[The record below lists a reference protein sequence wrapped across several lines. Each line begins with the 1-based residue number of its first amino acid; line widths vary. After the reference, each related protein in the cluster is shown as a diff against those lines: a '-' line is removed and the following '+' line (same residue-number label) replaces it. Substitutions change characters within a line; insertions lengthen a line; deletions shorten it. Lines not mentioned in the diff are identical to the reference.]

1 MQYPPLQA
9 GSLPNG
15 FTSAPNYSAIKHKAI
30 EDARAA
36 QAIVLRECAEAERE
50 VPPYQLLE
58 LIGKGSFGRVYK
70 ARATKTSEVVSV
82 KVISIEEGDT
92 IQPGAADT
100 LGDIIKEVNT
110 LKLLGNSGAKNIN
123 AVLDT
128 HLVGQSVWMV
138 TEYCAGGSVA
148 SLMRPTSGL
157 AERWII
163 PILREVAEALFWVHK
178 QGIIHRDIKCANVLI
193 TDAGGVQLCDFGVA
207 GIMETKFDKR
217 STITGTLHWMAPE
230 LFDPHVAYGI
240 EVDIW
245 AFGSMAYEIANG
257 LPPNATAR
265 INIQQFGAYLKQHRP
280 RLQGDKFSDNLKDL
294 IAFCLVEDPKRRP
307 PIEEIQRHPYIL
319 NTQDKYPTLSL
330 SKLVADYKHWES
342 QGGSRQSLFSAGG
355 AQGPRK
361 DRSPVRQSG
370 WDFGNFDEVDELMF
384 QNTAKPRAAP
394 QYYPSV
400 ASSPENTARPM
411 QRGRRRRPP
420 PTMKE
425 LKAPLEKVFDPNTIT
440 NYGDNSR
447 AWYGRI
453 PMPPPTS
460 APPPSQRKPMPPG
473 SSPNVSPNSKPG
485 QPPPARES
493 LIDLDF
499 ALDDDVMTMPT
510 LEEETIKPAARPI
523 SIDLSGSV
531 DERRKTQDWDFPTKR
546 ATQEWSFASS
556 EKRDTKEWSF
566 ASSEKRDTKEWS
578 FPTSVTSDK
587 RETQEWT
594 FPSNKRET
602 TEWKF
607 PTTEKRSTKEWTFSA
622 EEKRGTQEW
631 SFPTSKRET
640 TEWTFPAMTPTSA
653 TSTPNPDTYSDHEE
667 YPMEIQHQDDDM
679 GTSVNRESAMSLIDL
694 DVSMADD
701 VGYGA
706 PNSFVPSSHVRSS
719 DSVHGSI
726 TFDLEL
732 DAETNTREPSLYIDD
747 DMESVPSLTRQL
759 SDLQSTPTT
768 PDERPNIAW
777 ESSGLGIMTSARN
790 SMMSS
795 LPPLPIAP
803 SPNVLQGLGS
813 QEDLK
818 NELYHMISSMREH
831 LLYANDWLKTFDTP
845 TEEGEEGE
853 DEEEE
858 EETEAEA

>member
-1 MQYPPLQA
+1 MHHAFQA

-15 FTSAPNYSAIKHKAI
+15 HGFSSAPNLSATKQKAI
-30 EDARAA
+30 EDARLA
-36 QAIVLRECAEAERE
+36 QSIVVRECAEAGLD
-50 VPPYQLLE
+50 VPPYKLLE

-70 ARATKTSEVVSV
+70 AVGTKTSQLVAV

-92 IQPGAADT
+92 LSPGAADT
-100 LGDIIKEVNT
+100 LGDIMREVKT
-110 LKLLGNSGAKNIN
+110 LKLLSNSGARNVN
-123 AVLDT
+123 AVVDT
-128 HLVGQSVWMV
+128 HLVGQAVWMV

-178 QGIIHRDIKCANVLI
+178 QGIIHRDIKCANVLV

-207 GIMETKFDKR
+207 GIIETKFDKR
-217 STITGTLHWMAPE
+217 TTITGTLHWMAPE

-280 RLQGDKFSDNLKDL
+280 RLQGDRFSDNLKNL

-307 PIEEIQRHPYIL
+307 PIQEVQRHPYIF
-319 NTQDKYPTLSL
+319 NTHERYPTVSL

-355 AQGPRK
+355 AQGPRM

-384 QNTAKPRAAP
+384 QNTDKQRATTP
-394 QYYPSV
+394 EYYPSV
-400 ASSPENTARPM
+400 ASSPENTARPLP
-411 QRGRRRRPP
+411 RGRRRRPP

-425 LKAPLEKVFDPNTIT
+425 LKAPLEKVFDPYTIT

-460 APPPSQRKPMPPG
+460 VPPPSQKKPRPEPKSAQPAPPT
-473 SSPNVSPNSKPG
+473 SA
-485 QPPPARES
+485 PARES
-493 LIDLDF
+493 LIDLDL
-499 ALDDDVMTMPT
+499 ALDSDGMLTPGLD
-510 LEEETIKPAARPI
+510 EETIKPAARPI

-531 DERRKTQDWDFPTKR
+531 DERRKTQDWDFPPKR
-546 ATQEWSFASS
+546 ATQEWSFPSS
-556 EKRDTKEWSF
+556 EKRETKEWKF
-566 ASSEKRDTKEWS
+566 PTATKRETAEWKFPTAEKRN
-578 FPTSVTSDK
+578 
-587 RETQEWT
+587 TQEWT
-594 FPSNKRET
+594 
-602 TEWKF
+602 F
-607 PTTEKRSTKEWTFSA
+607 PTTEKRST
-622 EEKRGTQEW
+622 QEW
-631 SFPTSKRET
+631 SFATAKRDT
-640 TEWTFPAMTPTSA
+640 QEWTFPAMTPTSP
-653 TSTPNPDTYSDHEE
+653 TSNPNPDAFSDNE
-667 YPMEIQHQDDDM
+667 YFPSDAHLSQPQSYDDM
-679 GTSVNRESAMSLIDL
+679 GGPANRDSALSLIDL
-694 DVSMADD
+694 DASLADD
-701 VGYGA
+701 AGYGA
-706 PNSFVPSSHVRSS
+706 PDSFAPSSHVRSS
-719 DSVHGSI
+719 DSVHGSLS
-726 TFDLEL
+726 FDLEL
-732 DAETNTREPSLYIDD
+732 DADVNTREPSLYIDD

-777 ESSGLGIMTSARN
+777 EPSGLGMSASARN
-790 SMMSS
+790 SIMAS
-795 LPPLPIAP
+795 LPPLPNAP
-803 SPNVLQGLGS
+803 SPNVLQGLGT

-818 NELYHMISSMREH
+818 NELQYIISSMREH
-831 LLYANDWLKTFDTP
+831 LQYANDWLKTFDTP
-845 TEEGEEGE
+845 TRDEEGDDEA
-853 DEEEE
+853 EEEE
-858 EETEAEA
+858 EEA

>member
-1 MQYPPLQA
+1 MQHPLQP

-15 FTSAPNYSAIKHKAI
+15 FSSAPNYSATKHKAI

-36 QAIVLRECAEAERE
+36 QAMVLRECAEAQRE
-50 VPPYQLLE
+50 APPYKLLE

-70 ARATKTSEVVSV
+70 AVGTRTSQLVAV
-82 KVISIEEGDT
+82 KVISIEDGDNL
-92 IQPGAADT
+92 QPGAADT

-110 LKLLGNSGAKNIN
+110 LKLLSNSGARNVN
-123 AVLDT
+123 AVVDT

-157 AERWII
+157 AERWIV
-163 PILREVAEALFWVHK
+163 PILREVAEALYWVHK
-178 QGIIHRDIKCANVLI
+178 QGIIHRDIKCANVLV
-193 TDAGGVQLCDFGVA
+193 TEAGGVQLCDFGVA

-265 INIQQFGAYLKQHRP
+265 INIQQFGAYLKSHRP
-280 RLQGDKFSDNLKDL
+280 RLQGDRFSDNLKNL

-307 PIEEIQRHPYIL
+307 PIEEVQRHPYIF
-319 NTQDKYPTLSL
+319 NTQDKYPTVSL
-330 SKLVADYKHWES
+330 SRLVADYKHWES
-342 QGGSRQSLFSAGG
+342 RGGSRQSLFSAGG
-355 AQGPRK
+355 AQGPRR
-361 DRSPVRQSG
+361 DRSPVRKSG
-370 WDFGNFDEVDELMF
+370 WDFGDFDEVDELMF
-384 QNTAKPRAAP
+384 QNTDKPRAAP
-394 QYYPSV
+394 EYYPSV

-425 LKAPLEKVFDPNTIT
+425 LKAPLEKVFDPYTIT

-460 APPPSQRKPMPPG
+460 VPPPLQKRPKPD
-473 SSPNVSPNSKPG
+473 SKPA
-485 QPPPARES
+485 QQQPPPPPARES
-493 LIDLDF
+493 LIDLDL
-499 ALDDDVMTMPT
+499 ALDGDATAMLSLD
-510 LEEETIKPAARPI
+510 EETIKPAARPI

-531 DERRKTQDWDFPTKR
+531 AERRKTQDWDFPTKR
-546 ATQEWSFASS
+546 ATQEWSF
-556 EKRDTKEWSF
+556 
-566 ASSEKRDTKEWS
+566 
-578 FPTSVTSDK
+578 PTSDK
-587 RETQEWT
+587 RDTQEWA

-602 TEWKF
+602 AEWTF
-607 PTTEKRSTKEWTFSA
+607 PTAEKRNTQEWTFPAEEKRSTQEWT
-622 EEKRGTQEW
+622 
-631 SFPTSKRET
+631 FPTSKRDT
-640 TEWTFPAMTPTSA
+640 QEWTFPAMTPNSV
-653 TSTPNPDTYSDHEE
+653 TSTPNPDVFSDNEE
-667 YPMEIQHQDDDM
+667 FSSDAHPQYDDM
-679 GTSVNRESAMSLIDL
+679 GPPGNRDSAMSLIDL
-694 DVSMADD
+694 DASLADA
-701 VGYGA
+701 VGYDG
-706 PNSFVPSSHVRSS
+706 PGSFAPSSHVRSS
-719 DSVHGSI
+719 ASVNGSLS
-726 TFDLEL
+726 FDLEL
-732 DAETNTREPSLYIDD
+732 DVEANTREPSLYIDD

-777 ESSGLGIMTSARN
+777 EPSGLGIMTSARN
-790 SMMSS
+790 SMMTS
-795 LPPLPIAP
+795 LPPLPHAP

-818 NELYHMISSMREH
+818 NELHHMISSMREH
-831 LLYANDWLKTFDTP
+831 LQYANDWLKTFDTP
-845 TEEGEEGE
+845 AQE
-853 DEEEE
+853 DEEGDEE
-858 EETEAEA
+858 EAEEAEASQA

>member
-1 MQYPPLQA
+1 MQYPHA

-15 FTSAPNYSAIKHKAI
+15 FSSAPSYSATKHKAI

-36 QAIVLRECAEAERE
+36 QAIVLRECADAGREA
-50 VPPYQLLE
+50 PPYKLLE

-70 ARATKTSEVVSV
+70 AVGTKTSQLVAV
-82 KVISIEEGDT
+82 KVISIEEGDG

-110 LKLLGNSGAKNIN
+110 LKLLSNSGARNVN
-123 AVLDT
+123 AVVDT
-128 HLVGQSVWMV
+128 HLVGQAVWMV

-178 QGIIHRDIKCANVLI
+178 QGIIHRDIKCANVLV
-193 TDAGGVQLCDFGVA
+193 TEAGGVQLCDFGVA

-280 RLQGDKFSDNLKDL
+280 RLQGDKFSDNLKNL

-307 PIEEIQRHPYIL
+307 PIEEIQRHPYIF
-319 NTQDKYPTLSL
+319 NTHDRYPTVSL

-394 QYYPSV
+394 RVLPQRRLEPREHGAANATSSQAPASDHERTQGPS
-400 ASSPENTARPM
+400 R
-411 QRGRRRRPP
+411 
-420 PTMKE
+420 K
-425 LKAPLEKVFDPNTIT
+425 
-440 NYGDNSR
+440 
-447 AWYGRI
+447 
-453 PMPPPTS
+453 
-460 APPPSQRKPMPPG
+460 APPPSSQKK
-473 SSPNVSPNSKPG
+473 SKPE
-485 QPPPARES
+485 PKPESAAPARES
-493 LIDLDF
+493 LIDLDLAF
-499 ALDDDVMTMPT
+499 DDTPAT
-510 LEEETIKPAARPI
+510 PSLGEETIKPATRPI

-546 ATQEWSFASS
+546 ATQEWSF
-556 EKRDTKEWSF
+556 
-566 ASSEKRDTKEWS
+566 
-578 FPTSVTSDK
+578 PTSDK
-587 RETQEWT
+587 RDTQEWT

-602 TEWKF
+602 QEWKF
-607 PTTEKRSTKEWTFSA
+607 PTTEKRN
-622 EEKRGTQEW
+622 TQEW
-631 SFPTSKRET
+631 SFPTEDKRSTQEWT
-640 TEWTFPAMTPTSA
+640 FPTAKRDTQEWTFPAMTPSSA
-653 TSTPNPDTYSDHEE
+653 TFAPNADTYSDNEDFSSDAHV
-667 YPMEIQHQDDDM
+667 PQPHQFDDM
-679 GTSVNRESAMSLIDL
+679 GASTNRDSSMSLIDL
-694 DVSMADD
+694 DASLADE
-701 VGYGA
+701 GGFSA
-706 PNSFVPSSHVRSS
+706 PGSFVPSSHVRSS
-719 DSVHGSI
+719 DSVHGSLS
-726 TFDLEL
+726 FDLEL
-732 DAETNTREPSLYIDD
+732 DAEAEINTREPSLYIDD

-790 SMMSS
+790 SLMAS
-795 LPPLPIAP
+795 LPPLPSAP

-818 NELYHMISSMREH
+818 NELHHIISSMREH
-831 LLYANDWLKTFDTP
+831 LQYANDWLKTFDTP
-845 TEEGEEGE
+845 TTEEDEEDHHN

-858 EETEAEA
+858 EEEA

>member
-1 MQYPPLQA
+1 MQPPYA

-15 FTSAPNYSAIKHKAI
+15 FSSAPSYSATKHKAI

-36 QAIVLRECAEAERE
+36 QAAVLRECAEAGRE
-50 VPPYQLLE
+50 VPPYKLLE

-70 ARATKTSEVVSV
+70 AVGTKTSQLVAV
-82 KVISIEEGDT
+82 KVISIEEGDG

-100 LGDIIKEVNT
+100 LGDILKEVNT
-110 LKLLGNSGAKNIN
+110 LKLLSNSGARNVN
-123 AVLDT
+123 AVVGT
-128 HLVGQSVWMV
+128 ELVGQAVWIV

-178 QGIIHRDIKCANVLI
+178 QGIIHRDVKCANVLV

-280 RLQGDKFSDNLKDL
+280 RLQGDRFSDNLKNL

-307 PIEEIQRHPYIL
+307 PIEDVQRHPYIF
-319 NTQDKYPTLSL
+319 NTQDRFPTVSL
-330 SKLVADYKHWES
+330 ARLVADYKHWES

-355 AQGPRK
+355 AQAPRRE
-361 DRSPVRQSG
+361 RSPVRQSG

-384 QNTAKPRAAP
+384 QNTAKPRPAP
-394 QYYPSV
+394 EYYPSV

-411 QRGRRRRPP
+411 QRRRRRPP

-425 LKAPLEKVFDPNTIT
+425 LKAPLEKVFDPYTIT
-440 NYGDNSR
+440 NYGDASR

-460 APPPSQRKPMPPG
+460 VPPPSQKKPEPKPKPEPPA
-473 SSPNVSPNSKPG
+473 
-485 QPPPARES
+485 PARES
-493 LIDLDF
+493 LIDLDLAF
-499 ALDDDVMTMPT
+499 DSDSGPRMASSLD
-510 LEEETIKPAARPI
+510 EETIKPAARPI

-546 ATQEWSFASS
+546 KTQEWSFSTAD
-556 EKRDTKEWSF
+556 KRDTK
-566 ASSEKRDTKEWS
+566 
-578 FPTSVTSDK
+578 
-587 RETQEWT
+587 EWT

-602 TEWKF
+602 QEWKF
-607 PTTEKRSTKEWTFSA
+607 PTAEKRNTQEWTFPTEEKRST
-622 EEKRGTQEW
+622 QEW
-631 SFPTSKRET
+631 AFSTAKRDT
-640 TEWTFPAMTPTSA
+640 QEWTFPAMTPVSA
-653 TSTPNPDTYSDHEE
+653 LFAPQSDPYSDNEDFSSDAHLRPPHS
-667 YPMEIQHQDDDM
+667 YDDA
-679 GTSVNRESAMSLIDL
+679 GAATNRDSAMSLIDL
-694 DVSMADD
+694 DASLADD
-701 VGYGA
+701 GGYGG
-706 PNSFVPSSHVRSS
+706 PSSFAPSSHIRSS
-719 DSVHGSI
+719 DSVHGSLS
-726 TFDLEL
+726 FDLEL
-732 DAETNTREPSLYIDD
+732 DADTDMNTREPSLYIDD

-768 PDERPNIAW
+768 PDERPHNQW
-777 ESSGLGIMTSARN
+777 EPSGLGIMTSARN
-790 SMMSS
+790 SSIMTS
-795 LPPLPIAP
+795 LPPLPNAP
-803 SPNVLQGLGS
+803 SPNVLQGLGT

-818 NELYHMISSMREH
+818 NELHHMIYSMREH
-831 LLYANDWLKTFDTP
+831 LQYANDWLKTFDTP
-845 TEEGEEGE
+845 TQEDDDDNNNNNGEHHDEE
-853 DEEEE
+853 DEQEHV
-858 EETEAEA
+858 TA

>member
-1 MQYPPLQA
+1 MQPPYA

-15 FTSAPNYSAIKHKAI
+15 FSSAPNYSATKHKAI

-36 QAIVLRECAEAERE
+36 QAVVVRECAEAGRE
-50 VPPYQLLE
+50 VPPYKLLE

-70 ARATKTSEVVSV
+70 AVGTKTSQLVAV
-82 KVISIEEGDT
+82 KVISIEEGDG

-100 LGDIIKEVNT
+100 LGDILKEVNT
-110 LKLLGNSGAKNIN
+110 LKLLSNSGARNVN
-123 AVLDT
+123 AVVDT
-128 HLVGQSVWMV
+128 HLVGQAVWVV

-178 QGIIHRDIKCANVLI
+178 QGIIHRDIKCANVLV
-193 TDAGGVQLCDFGVA
+193 TEAGGVQLCDFGVA

-280 RLQGDKFSDNLKDL
+280 RLQGDRFSDNLKNL

-307 PIEEIQRHPYIL
+307 PIEDVQRHPYIF
-319 NTQDKYPTLSL
+319 NTHDRYPTVSL
-330 SKLVADYKHWES
+330 ARLVADYKHWES

-355 AQGPRK
+355 AQGPRR

-384 QNTAKPRAAP
+384 QNTAKPRPAP
-394 QYYPSV
+394 EYYPSV

-411 QRGRRRRPP
+411 QRRRRRPP

-425 LKAPLEKVFDPNTIT
+425 LKAPLEKVFDPYTIT
-440 NYGDNSR
+440 NYGDASR

-460 APPPSQRKPMPPG
+460 APAPSQKKPEPKPMAKTE
-473 SSPNVSPNSKPG
+473 SPA
-485 QPPPARES
+485 PARES
-493 LIDLDF
+493 LIDLDLAF
-499 ALDDDVMTMPT
+499 DSDTGPRMASSLD
-510 LEEETIKPAARPI
+510 EETIKPATRPI
-523 SIDLSGSV
+523 SIDLSGS
-531 DERRKTQDWDFPTKR
+531 K
-546 ATQEWSFASS
+546 WSFS
-556 EKRDTKEWSF
+556 T
-566 ASSEKRDTKEWS
+566 
-578 FPTSVTSDK
+578 V
-587 RETQEWT
+587 
-594 FPSNKRET
+594 
-602 TEWKF
+602 
-607 PTTEKRSTKEWTFSA
+607 EKRS
-622 EEKRGTQEW
+622 TQEW
-631 SFPTSKRET
+631 SFPTAKRDT
-640 TEWTFPAMTPTSA
+640 QEWTFPAMTPVTAAFAPLS
-653 TSTPNPDTYSDHEE
+653 DTYNSDNEDFSGDTHLRPPHS
-667 YPMEIQHQDDDM
+667 YDDT
-679 GTSVNRESAMSLIDL
+679 GAPTNRDSAMSLIDL
-694 DVSMADD
+694 DASLADD
-701 VGYGA
+701 GGYSA
-706 PNSFVPSSHVRSS
+706 PSSFAPSSHIRSS
-719 DSVHGSI
+719 DSVHGSLS
-726 TFDLEL
+726 FDLEL
-732 DAETNTREPSLYIDD
+732 DADADMNTREPSLYIDD

-768 PDERPNIAW
+768 PDERPNNQW
-777 ESSGLGIMTSARN
+777 GEPSGLGIMTSARN
-790 SMMSS
+790 SSIMTS
-795 LPPLPIAP
+795 LPPLPNAP
-803 SPNVLQGLGS
+803 SPNVLQGLGT

-818 NELYHMISSMREH
+818 NELHLMISSMREH
-831 LLYANDWLKTFDTP
+831 LQYANDWLKTFDTP
-845 TEEGEEGE
+845 SHEDDEQHQHGEHIGEGEELRE
-853 DEEEE
+853 QEQ
-858 EETEAEA
+858 ETA

>member
-1 MQYPPLQA
+1 MQYPQA

-15 FTSAPNYSAIKHKAI
+15 FSSAPNYSATKHKAI

-36 QAIVLRECAEAERE
+36 QAIVLRECAEAGRE
-50 VPPYQLLE
+50 VPPYKLLE

-70 ARATKTSEVVSV
+70 AVGTKTSQLVAV

-110 LKLLGNSGAKNIN
+110 LKLLSNSGARNVN
-123 AVLDT
+123 AVVDT

-163 PILREVAEALFWVHK
+163 PILREVAEALYWVHK
-178 QGIIHRDIKCANVLI
+178 QGIIHRDIKCANVLV
-193 TDAGGVQLCDFGVA
+193 TEAGGVQLCDFGVA

-265 INIQQFGAYLKQHRP
+265 INIQQFGAYLKSHRP
-280 RLQGDKFSDNLKDL
+280 RLQGDRFSDNLKNL

-307 PIEEIQRHPYIL
+307 PIEEIQRHPYL
-319 NTQDKYPTLSL
+319 FNTQDRYPTLSL
-330 SKLVADYKHWES
+330 SRLVADYKHWES

-384 QNTAKPRAAP
+384 QNTEKPRAA
-394 QYYPSV
+394 QEYYPSV

-425 LKAPLEKVFDPNTIT
+425 LKAPLEKVFDPYTIT

-460 APPPSQRKPMPPG
+460 VPPPSQRKPKPG
-473 SSPNVSPNSKPG
+473 PGPNPNQNQNPNSKQE
-485 QPPPARES
+485 QPAPPARES
-493 LIDLDF
+493 LIDLDL
-499 ALDDDVMTMPT
+499 ALDGDSMMMPS
-510 LEEETIKPAARPI
+510 LDEETIKPAARPI

-546 ATQEWSFASS
+546 ATQEWSFPTAD
-556 EKRDTKEWSF
+556 KRD
-566 ASSEKRDTKEWS
+566 
-578 FPTSVTSDK
+578 
-587 RETQEWT
+587 TQEWT

-607 PTTEKRSTKEWTFSA
+607 PTAEKRNTQEWTFPTEEKRSTQEWT
-622 EEKRGTQEW
+622 
-631 SFPTSKRET
+631 FPTSKRDT
-640 TEWTFPAMTPTSA
+640 QEWTFPAMTPTTA
-653 TSTPNPDTYSDHEE
+653 TSTPNPDNFSDNEDFPSDAQ
-667 YPMEIQHQDDDM
+667 YDDM
-679 GTSVNRESAMSLIDL
+679 STPANRDSAMSLIDL
-694 DVSMADD
+694 DASLADD
-701 VGYGA
+701 MGYDG
-706 PNSFVPSSHVRSS
+706 PDSFMPSSHMRSS
-719 DSVHGSI
+719 ASVNGSLS
-726 TFDLEL
+726 FDLEL

-768 PDERPNIAW
+768 PDERSNIAW
-777 ESSGLGIMTSARN
+777 EPSGLGIMTSARN
-790 SMMSS
+790 SMMTS
-795 LPPLPIAP
+795 LPPLPNAP
-803 SPNVLQGLGS
+803 SPIVLQGLGS

-818 NELYHMISSMREH
+818 NELHHMISSMREH
-831 LLYANDWLKTFDTP
+831 LQYANDWLKTFDTP
-845 TEEGEEGE
+845 AQHE

-858 EETEAEA
+858 EEADDEEVEAEAEA

>member
-1 MQYPPLQA
+1 MQYPHA

-15 FTSAPNYSAIKHKAI
+15 NGFSSAPNYSATKHKAI

-36 QAIVLRECAEAERE
+36 QAIVVRECAEAGRE
-50 VPPYQLLE
+50 VPPYKLLE

-70 ARATKTSEVVSV
+70 AVGTKTSQLVAV
-82 KVISIEEGDT
+82 KVISIEEGDG

-100 LGDIIKEVNT
+100 FGDIIKEVNT
-110 LKLLGNSGAKNIN
+110 LKLLSNSGARNVN
-123 AVLDT
+123 AVVDT
-128 HLVGQSVWMV
+128 QLVGQAVWMV

-178 QGIIHRDIKCANVLI
+178 QGIIHRDIKCANVLV
-193 TDAGGVQLCDFGVA
+193 TDAGNVQLCDFGVA

-265 INIQQFGAYLKQHRP
+265 INIQQFGAYLKQHQP
-280 RLQGDKFSDNLKDL
+280 RLQGNKFSDNLKNL

-307 PIEEIQRHPYIL
+307 PIEEIQRHPYIF
-319 NTQDKYPTLSL
+319 NTQDRYPTVSL

-355 AQGPRK
+355 AQGPRR

-394 QYYPSV
+394 EYYPSV

-411 QRGRRRRPP
+411 QRRRRRPP

-425 LKAPLEKVFDPNTIT
+425 LKAPLEKVFDPYTIT

-460 APPPSQRKPMPPG
+460 APPPSSQKKPNPEPK
-473 SSPNVSPNSKPG
+473 SEPAA
-485 QPPPARES
+485 PARES
-493 LIDLDF
+493 LIDLDMAF
-499 ALDDDVMTMPT
+499 DDTPGTINLD
-510 LEEETIKPAARPI
+510 EETIKPATRPI

-546 ATQEWSFASS
+546 ATQEWSF
-556 EKRDTKEWSF
+556 
-566 ASSEKRDTKEWS
+566 
-578 FPTSVTSDK
+578 PTSDK
-587 RETQEWT
+587 RDTQEWS

-602 TEWKF
+602 QEWKF
-607 PTTEKRSTKEWTFSA
+607 PTSEKRKTQEWSFPS
-622 EEKRGTQEW
+622 EDKRSTQEW
-631 SFPTSKRET
+631 SFPTAKRDT
-640 TEWTFPAMTPTSA
+640 QEWTFPAMTPTSA
-653 TSTPNPDTYSDHEE
+653 TFTPNPDNYSDNEDYAGDEHVSQ
-667 YPMEIQHQDDDM
+667 PPQFDDM
-679 GTSVNRESAMSLIDL
+679 GAATNRDSAMSLIDL
-694 DVSMADD
+694 DASLADD
-701 VGYGA
+701 GGYSA
-706 PNSFVPSSHVRSS
+706 PGSFVPSSHIRSS
-719 DSVHGSI
+719 DSVHGSLS
-726 TFDLEL
+726 FDLEL
-732 DAETNTREPSLYIDD
+732 EAEAETNTREPSLYIDD
-747 DMESVPSLTRQL
+747 DMESVPSLTRQF

-768 PDERPNIAW
+768 PDERPNMAW

-790 SMMSS
+790 SMMLS
-795 LPPLPIAP
+795 LPPLPNAP
-803 SPNVLQGLGS
+803 SPNVLQGMGS

-831 LLYANDWLKTFDTP
+831 LQYANDWLKTFDTP
-845 TEEGEEGE
+845 THEEDDEEHH

-858 EETEAEA
+858 EEEEDA

>member
-1 MQYPPLQA
+1 MHYPPLKA

-15 FTSAPNYSAIKHKAI
+15 NGFTSAPSISATKQKAI

-36 QAIVLRECAEAERE
+36 QALVLRECAAAERE
-50 VPPYQLLE
+50 APPYQLLE

-70 ARATKTSEVVSV
+70 ARSTNKQKAQLVSV
-82 KVISIEEGDT
+82 KVISIEEGDG

-110 LKLLGNSGAKNIN
+110 LKLLSNTGARNVN

-157 AERWII
+157 AERWIV

-193 TDAGGVQLCDFGVA
+193 TEAGGVQLCDFGVA

-280 RLQGDKFSDNLKDL
+280 RLQGDRFSENLKNL

-307 PIEEIQRHPYIL
+307 PIEEVQRHPYIF
-319 NTQDKYPTLSL
+319 NTQDRYPTVSL
-330 SKLVADYKHWES
+330 SRLVADYKYWES

-355 AQGPRK
+355 AQGPRM

-384 QNTAKPRAAP
+384 QNTAKPRVP
-394 QYYPSV
+394 TPDYYPSV
-400 ASSPENTARPM
+400 ASSPEPERTARPM

-425 LKAPLEKVFDPNTIT
+425 LKAPLEKVFDPYTIT
-440 NYGDNSR
+440 NYGENSR

-460 APPPSQRKPMPPG
+460 APPTQRNPKPPTSNPTSNPNLSRSTTPNPNTEPP
-473 SSPNVSPNSKPG
+473 VA
-485 QPPPARES
+485 ARES
-493 LIDLDF
+493 LIDLDL
-499 ALDDDVMTMPT
+499 AMDDMDTPSLPGLD
-510 LEEETIKPAARPI
+510 EETIKPAARPI
-523 SIDLSGSV
+523 SIDLSGSA
-531 DERRKTQDWDFPTKR
+531 DERRKTQDWNFPTKR
-546 ATQEWSFASS
+546 ATQEC
-556 EKRDTKEWSF
+556 
-566 ASSEKRDTKEWS
+566 
-578 FPTSVTSDK
+578 FPT
-587 RETQEWT
+587 
-594 FPSNKRET
+594 
-602 TEWKF
+602 
-607 PTTEKRSTKEWTFSA
+607 
-622 EEKRGTQEW
+622 EEKRNTQEW
-631 SFPTSKRET
+631 SFPTSKRDT
-640 TEWTFPAMTPTSA
+640 TEWTFPAMTPTTA
-653 TSTPNPDTYSDHEE
+653 TSTPEPGMFSDNED
-667 YPMEIQHQDDDM
+667 YPTMVHQDDDM
-679 GTSVNRESAMSLIDL
+679 SSSVNRESAMSLIDL
-694 DVSMADD
+694 DASLADD
-701 VGYGA
+701 MSYSG
-706 PNSFVPSSHVRSS
+706 PNSFVPNSHNRSS
-719 DSVHGSI
+719 GSVHGSLA
-726 TFDLEL
+726 FDLEL
-732 DAETNTREPSLYIDD
+732 EADTADADINTREPSLYIDD
-747 DMESVPSLTRQL
+747 DMESVPSLTRQP

-768 PDERPNIAW
+768 PDERSNVAW
-777 ESSGLGIMTSARN
+777 GPSGLGIMTSARN
-790 SMMSS
+790 SLLSS
-795 LPPLPIAP
+795 MPPLPAAP

-818 NELYHMISSMREH
+818 NELHLMISSMREH
-831 LLYANDWLKTFDTP
+831 LQYANDWLKTFDTP
-845 TEEGEEGE
+845 TAEGEY

-858 EETEAEA
+858 EAEAEP

>member
-1 MQYPPLQA
+1 MQYPHA

-15 FTSAPNYSAIKHKAI
+15 NGFSSAPNYSATKHKAI

-36 QAIVLRECAEAERE
+36 QAIVVRECAEAGRE
-50 VPPYQLLE
+50 VPPYKLLE

-70 ARATKTSEVVSV
+70 AVGTKTSQLVAV
-82 KVISIEEGDT
+82 KVISIEEGDG

-100 LGDIIKEVNT
+100 FGDIIKEVNT
-110 LKLLGNSGAKNIN
+110 LKLLSNSGARNVN
-123 AVLDT
+123 AVVDT
-128 HLVGQSVWMV
+128 QLVGQAVWMV

-178 QGIIHRDIKCANVLI
+178 QGIIHRDIKCANVLV
-193 TDAGGVQLCDFGVA
+193 TDAGNVQLCDFGVA

-265 INIQQFGAYLKQHRP
+265 INIQQFGAYLKQHQP
-280 RLQGDKFSDNLKDL
+280 RLQGNKFSDNLKNL

-307 PIEEIQRHPYIL
+307 PIEEIQRHPYIF
-319 NTQDKYPTLSL
+319 NTQDRYPTVSL

-355 AQGPRK
+355 AQGPRR

-394 QYYPSV
+394 EYYPSV

-411 QRGRRRRPP
+411 QRRRRRPP

-425 LKAPLEKVFDPNTIT
+425 LKAPLEKVFDPYTIT

-460 APPPSQRKPMPPG
+460 APPPSSQKKP
-473 SSPNVSPNSKPG
+473 KPE
-485 QPPPARES
+485 PKSEPAAPARES
-493 LIDLDF
+493 LIDLDMAF
-499 ALDDDVMTMPT
+499 DDTPGTINLD
-510 LEEETIKPAARPI
+510 EETIKPATRPI

-531 DERRKTQDWDFPTKR
+531 DERRKTQDWDFPAKR
-546 ATQEWSFASS
+546 ATQEWSF
-556 EKRDTKEWSF
+556 
-566 ASSEKRDTKEWS
+566 
-578 FPTSVTSDK
+578 PTSDK
-587 RETQEWT
+587 RDTQDDNEDYVGDAHVSQP
-594 FPSNKRET
+594 PS
-602 TEWKF
+602 F
-607 PTTEKRSTKEWTFSA
+607 
-622 EEKRGTQEW
+622 
-631 SFPTSKRET
+631 
-640 TEWTFPAMTPTSA
+640 
-653 TSTPNPDTYSDHEE
+653 
-667 YPMEIQHQDDDM
+667 DDM
-679 GTSVNRESAMSLIDL
+679 GAATNRDSAMSLIDL
-694 DVSMADD
+694 DASLADD
-701 VGYGA
+701 GGYSA
-706 PNSFVPSSHVRSS
+706 PGSFVPSSHIRSS
-719 DSVHGSI
+719 DSVHGSLS
-726 TFDLEL
+726 FDLEL
-732 DAETNTREPSLYIDD
+732 EAEAETNTREPSLYIDD

-768 PDERPNIAW
+768 PDERPNMAW

-790 SMMSS
+790 SMMLS
-795 LPPLPIAP
+795 LPPLPNAP

-831 LLYANDWLKTFDTP
+831 LQYANDWLKTFDTP
-845 TEEGEEGE
+845 THEEDEEE
-853 DEEEE
+853 HHEEEE
-858 EETEAEA
+858 EEEEEDA

>member
-1 MQYPPLQA
+1 MQHPHA

-15 FTSAPNYSAIKHKAI
+15 FSSAPSYSATKHKAI

-36 QAIVLRECAEAERE
+36 QAIVLRECAEAGRE
-50 VPPYQLLE
+50 APPYKLLE

-70 ARATKTSEVVSV
+70 AVGTKTSQLVAV
-82 KVISIEEGDT
+82 KVISIEEGDG

-110 LKLLGNSGAKNIN
+110 LKLLSNSGARNVN
-123 AVLDT
+123 AVVDT
-128 HLVGQSVWMV
+128 QLVGQAVWMV

-178 QGIIHRDIKCANVLI
+178 QGIIHRDIKCANVLV
-193 TDAGGVQLCDFGVA
+193 TEAGGVQLCDFGVA
-207 GIMETKFDKR
+207 GIIETKFDKR

-280 RLQGDKFSDNLKDL
+280 RLQGDKFSDNLKNL

-307 PIEEIQRHPYIL
+307 PIEEVQRHPYIF
-319 NTQDKYPTLSL
+319 NTHDRYPTVSL
-330 SKLVADYKHWES
+330 SRLVADYKHWES

-355 AQGPRK
+355 AQGPPR
-361 DRSPVRQSG
+361 DRSPARQSG

-384 QNTAKPRAAP
+384 QNTAKPRPAP
-394 QYYPSV
+394 EYYPSV

-411 QRGRRRRPP
+411 QRRRRRPP

-425 LKAPLEKVFDPNTIT
+425 LKAPLEKVFDPYTIT

-460 APPPSQRKPMPPG
+460 VPAPSQKKPEPKPMLEPPA
-473 SSPNVSPNSKPG
+473 
-485 QPPPARES
+485 PARES
-493 LIDLDF
+493 LIDLDLAF
-499 ALDDDVMTMPT
+499 DSDSGPSMPT
-510 LEEETIKPAARPI
+510 SLDEETIKPATRPI

-546 ATQEWSFASS
+546 KTQEWSFSTAD
-556 EKRDTKEWSF
+556 KRDTK
-566 ASSEKRDTKEWS
+566 
-578 FPTSVTSDK
+578 
-587 RETQEWT
+587 EWT

-602 TEWKF
+602 QDWKF
-607 PTTEKRSTKEWTFSA
+607 LTAEKRK
-622 EEKRGTQEW
+622 TQEW
-631 SFPTSKRET
+631 SFPTEDKRSTQEWT
-640 TEWTFPAMTPTSA
+640 FSTAKRDTQEWTFPAMTPVSA
-653 TSTPNPDTYSDHEE
+653 LFAPNTDNYSDNEDFSSDAQPPQSHSF
-667 YPMEIQHQDDDM
+667 DDA
-679 GTSVNRESAMSLIDL
+679 GASTNRDSAMSLIDL
-694 DVSMADD
+694 DASLG
-701 VGYGA
+701 GYGA
-706 PNSFVPSSHVRSS
+706 PRSFAPSSHIRST
-719 DSVHGSI
+719 DSVNGSMS
-726 TFDLEL
+726 FDLEL
-732 DAETNTREPSLYIDD
+732 DVEADMNTREPSLYIDD

-768 PDERPNIAW
+768 PDERPNNSW
-777 ESSGLGIMTSARN
+777 EPSGLGIMTSARN
-790 SMMSS
+790 SIMSS
-795 LPPLPIAP
+795 LPPLPNAP
-803 SPNVLQGLGS
+803 SPNVLQGLGT

-818 NELYHMISSMREH
+818 NELHQMISSMREH
-831 LLYANDWLKTFDTP
+831 LQYANDWLKTFDTP
-845 TEEGEEGE
+845 TQEE
-853 DEEEE
+853 DENEHHDDEVEEQE
-858 EETEAEA
+858 QEQETA

>member
-1 MQYPPLQA
+1 MHYPPLKA

-15 FTSAPNYSAIKHKAI
+15 NGFTSAPSISATKHKAI

-36 QAIVLRECAEAERE
+36 QALVLRECAAAERE
-50 VPPYQLLE
+50 APPYQLLE

-70 ARATKTSEVVSV
+70 ARSTNKQKASQLVSV
-82 KVISIEEGDT
+82 KVISIEEGDG

-110 LKLLGNSGAKNIN
+110 LKLLSNTGARNVN

-157 AERWII
+157 AERWIV

-193 TDAGGVQLCDFGVA
+193 TEAGGVQLCDFGVA

-265 INIQQFGAYLKQHRP
+265 INIQQFGAYLKQHQP
-280 RLQGDKFSDNLKDL
+280 RLQGDRFSENLKNL

-307 PIEEIQRHPYIL
+307 PIEEIQRHPYIF
-319 NTQDKYPTLSL
+319 NTQDRYPTVSL
-330 SKLVADYKHWES
+330 SRLVADYKYWES

-355 AQGPRK
+355 AQGPRM

-384 QNTAKPRAAP
+384 QNTAKPRVP
-394 QYYPSV
+394 TPDYYPSV
-400 ASSPENTARPM
+400 ASSPEPERTARPM

-425 LKAPLEKVFDPNTIT
+425 LKAPLEKVFDPYTIT
-440 NYGDNSR
+440 NYGENSR

-460 APPPSQRKPMPPG
+460 APPTQRKPKPPT
-473 SSPNVSPNSKPG
+473 SNPTSNPNSNRSTTPNSNPE
-485 QPPPARES
+485 PPAAARES
-493 LIDLDF
+493 LIDLDLAMDEMDTPF
-499 ALDDDVMTMPT
+499 LPS

-523 SIDLSGSV
+523 SIDLSGSA
-531 DERRKTQDWDFPTKR
+531 DERRKTQDWNFPTKR
-546 ATQEWSFASS
+546 ATQEWSFSTAD
-556 EKRDTKEWSF
+556 KRD
-566 ASSEKRDTKEWS
+566 
-578 FPTSVTSDK
+578 
-587 RETQEWT
+587 TQEWT

-607 PTTEKRSTKEWTFSA
+607 PTTEKRNTQEWSFPT
-622 EEKRGTQEW
+622 EEKRNTQEW
-631 SFPTSKRET
+631 SFPTSKRDT
-640 TEWTFPAMTPTSA
+640 TEWTFPAMTPTTA
-653 TSTPNPDTYSDHEE
+653 TSTPNPDMFSDNED
-667 YPMEIQHQDDDM
+667 YPTIVHQDDDM
-679 GTSVNRESAMSLIDL
+679 NSAANRESAMSLIDL
-694 DVSMADD
+694 DASLTDD
-701 VGYGA
+701 ISYSG
-706 PNSFVPSSHVRSS
+706 PDSFVPSSHNRSS
-719 DSVHGSI
+719 GSVHGSLA
-726 TFDLEL
+726 FDLEL
-732 DAETNTREPSLYIDD
+732 EADTGDADINTREPSLYIDD
-747 DMESVPSLTRQL
+747 DMESVPSLTRQP

-768 PDERPNIAW
+768 PDERSNLAW
-777 ESSGLGIMTSARN
+777 EPSGLGIMTSARN
-790 SMMSS
+790 SLMSS
-795 LPPLPIAP
+795 MPPLPGAP

-818 NELYHMISSMREH
+818 NELHLMISSMREH

-845 TEEGEEGE
+845 TAEREEGEY

-858 EETEAEA
+858 EAEVEAET

>member
-36 QAIVLRECAEAERE
+36 QTMVLRECADAGREA
-50 VPPYQLLE
+50 PPYQLLE

-70 ARATKTSEVVSV
+70 ARGTKSSEVVSV

-110 LKLLGNSGAKNIN
+110 LKLLGNSGAKNVN

-193 TDAGGVQLCDFGVA
+193 TEAGGVQLCDFGVA
-207 GIMETKFDKR
+207 GIIETKFDKR

-265 INIQQFGAYLKQHRP
+265 INIQQFGAYLKQHQP
-280 RLQGDKFSDNLKDL
+280 RLQGDKFSDNLKNL

-307 PIEEIQRHPYIL
+307 PIQEIQRHPYIV
-319 NTQDKYPTLSL
+319 NTQDRYPTVSL
-330 SKLVADYKHWES
+330 SRLVADYKHWES

-384 QNTAKPRAAP
+384 QNTDKPRANP

-425 LKAPLEKVFDPNTIT
+425 LKAPLEKVFDPYTIT
-440 NYGDNSR
+440 TYGDNSR
-447 AWYGRI
+447 NWYGRI

-460 APPPSQRKPMPPG
+460 APPPSQRKPK
-473 SSPNVSPNSKPG
+473 SSTSPSLSPSSKPE
-485 QPPPARES
+485 QPPARES

-499 ALDDDVMTMPT
+499 ALDDDVVPMIS
-510 LEEETIKPAARPI
+510 LDEETIKPTARPI

-546 ATQEWSFASS
+546 ATQEWSF
-556 EKRDTKEWSF
+556 
-566 ASSEKRDTKEWS
+566 
-578 FPTSVTSDK
+578 PTSDK
-587 RETQEWT
+587 RDTQEWT

-607 PTTEKRSTKEWTFSA
+607 PTTEKRVTQEWTFPT
-622 EEKRGTQEW
+622 EEKRNTQEW
-631 SFPTSKRET
+631 SFPTSKRDT
-640 TEWTFPAMTPTSA
+640 TEWTFPAMTPTTA
-653 TSTPNPDTYSDHEE
+653 TSTPNPDAYSDHEDF
-667 YPMEIQHQDDDM
+667 PMDIQHQGDDM
-679 GTSVNRESAMSLIDL
+679 GTSVNRDSAMSLIDL
-694 DVSMADD
+694 DVSLADD
-701 VGYGA
+701 AGYGA

-790 SMMSS
+790 SMMGS

-845 TEEGEEGE
+845 TEEGEEEGE

-858 EETEAEA
+858 EEEEEEA

>member
-1 MQYPPLQA
+1 MQYPHA

-15 FTSAPNYSAIKHKAI
+15 FSSAPNYSATKHKAI

-36 QAIVLRECAEAERE
+36 QAIVVRECAEAGRE
-50 VPPYQLLE
+50 VPPYKLLE

-70 ARATKTSEVVSV
+70 AVGTKTSQLVAV
-82 KVISIEEGDT
+82 KVISIEEGDG

-100 LGDIIKEVNT
+100 FGDIIKEVNT
-110 LKLLGNSGAKNIN
+110 LKLLSNSGARNVN
-123 AVLDT
+123 AVVDT
-128 HLVGQSVWMV
+128 QLVGQAVWMV

-178 QGIIHRDIKCANVLI
+178 QGIIHRDIKCANVLV
-193 TDAGGVQLCDFGVA
+193 TEAGGVQLCDFGVA

-280 RLQGDKFSDNLKDL
+280 RLQGDKFSDNLKNL

-307 PIEEIQRHPYIL
+307 PIEEIQRHPYIF
-319 NTQDKYPTLSL
+319 NTQDRYPTVSL

-355 AQGPRK
+355 AQGPRR

-394 QYYPSV
+394 EYYPSV

-411 QRGRRRRPP
+411 QRRRRRPP

-425 LKAPLEKVFDPNTIT
+425 LKAPLEKVFDPYTIT

-460 APPPSQRKPMPPG
+460 APPPSSQKKP
-473 SSPNVSPNSKPG
+473 KPE
-485 QPPPARES
+485 PKSEPAAPARES
-493 LIDLDF
+493 LIDLDLAF
-499 ALDDDVMTMPT
+499 DDTPATPNHD
-510 LEEETIKPAARPI
+510 EETIKPATRPI

-546 ATQEWSFASS
+546 ATQEWSFA
-556 EKRDTKEWSF
+556 
-566 ASSEKRDTKEWS
+566 
-578 FPTSVTSDK
+578 TSDK
-587 RETQEWT
+587 RDTQEWS

-602 TEWKF
+602 QEWKF
-607 PTTEKRSTKEWTFSA
+607 PTSEKRK
-622 EEKRGTQEW
+622 TQEW
-631 SFPTSKRET
+631 SFPSEDKRSTQEWT
-640 TEWTFPAMTPTSA
+640 FPTAKRDTQEWTFPAMTPTSA
-653 TSTPNPDTYSDHEE
+653 TFTPNPDNYSDNEDFSGDAHVSQ
-667 YPMEIQHQDDDM
+667 PPQFDDM
-679 GTSVNRESAMSLIDL
+679 GASTNRDSAMSLIDL
-694 DVSMADD
+694 DASLADD
-701 VGYGA
+701 GGYSA
-706 PNSFVPSSHVRSS
+706 PGSFVPSSHVRSS
-719 DSVHGSI
+719 DSVHGSLS
-726 TFDLEL
+726 FDLEL
-732 DAETNTREPSLYIDD
+732 EAEAEINTREPSLYIDD

-790 SMMSS
+790 SMMLS
-795 LPPLPIAP
+795 LPPLPNAP

-831 LLYANDWLKTFDTP
+831 LQYANDWLKTVDTP
-845 TEEGEEGE
+845 THEEDEEE
-853 DEEEE
+853 HHDEEEE
-858 EETEAEA
+858 EEEDA

>member
-1 MQYPPLQA
+1 MQHPHA

-15 FTSAPNYSAIKHKAI
+15 FSSAPSYSATKHKAI

-36 QAIVLRECAEAERE
+36 QTIVLRECAEAGRE
-50 VPPYQLLE
+50 APPYKLLE

-70 ARATKTSEVVSV
+70 AVGTKTTQLVAV
-82 KVISIEEGDT
+82 KVISIEEGDG

-110 LKLLGNSGAKNIN
+110 LKLLSNSGARNVN
-123 AVLDT
+123 AVVDT
-128 HLVGQSVWMV
+128 HLVGQAVWMV

-178 QGIIHRDIKCANVLI
+178 QGIIHRDIKCANVLV
-193 TDAGGVQLCDFGVA
+193 TEAGGVQLCDFGVA

-280 RLQGDKFSDNLKDL
+280 RLQGDKFSDNLKNL

-307 PIEEIQRHPYIL
+307 PIEEIQRHPYIF
-319 NTQDKYPTLSL
+319 NTHDRYPTVSL

-355 AQGPRK
+355 AQGPRR

-384 QNTAKPRAAP
+384 QNTAKPGVAP
-394 QYYPSV
+394 EYYPSV

-411 QRGRRRRPP
+411 QRRRRRPP

-425 LKAPLEKVFDPNTIT
+425 LKAPLEKVFDPYTIT

-460 APPPSQRKPMPPG
+460 APPPTSQKKPP
-473 SSPNVSPNSKPG
+473 KPDAKTE
-485 QPPPARES
+485 PAAPARES
-493 LIDLDF
+493 LIDLDLAF
-499 ALDDDVMTMPT
+499 DDIPAMPT
-510 LEEETIKPAARPI
+510 LEEETIKPAMRPI

-546 ATQEWSFASS
+546 KTQ
-556 EKRDTKEWSF
+556 
-566 ASSEKRDTKEWS
+566 EWS
-578 FPTSVTSDK
+578 FPTSDK
-587 RETQEWT
+587 RDTQEWS

-602 TEWKF
+602 QEWKF
-607 PTTEKRSTKEWTFSA
+607 PTTEKRN
-622 EEKRGTQEW
+622 TQEW
-631 SFPTSKRET
+631 SFPSEDKRSTQEWT
-640 TEWTFPAMTPTSA
+640 FATAKRDTQEWTFPAMTPTSA
-653 TSTPNPDTYSDHEE
+653 TFTPNPDTFSDSEDFPGDPHASQLH
-667 YPMEIQHQDDDM
+667 PFDDM
-679 GTSVNRESAMSLIDL
+679 GTPANRDSAMSLIDL
-694 DVSMADD
+694 DASLADD
-701 VGYGA
+701 GGFSA
-706 PNSFVPSSHVRSS
+706 PGSFVPSSHMRSS
-719 DSVHGSI
+719 DSVHGSLS
-726 TFDLEL
+726 FDLEL
-732 DAETNTREPSLYIDD
+732 DAEAETNTREPSLYIDD
-747 DMESVPSLTRQL
+747 DMESVPSLTRQP

-777 ESSGLGIMTSARN
+777 EPSGLGIMTSARN
-790 SMMSS
+790 SMMLS
-795 LPPLPIAP
+795 LPPLPNAP
-803 SPNVLQGLGS
+803 SPNVMQGLGS

-818 NELYHMISSMREH
+818 NELHHMISSMREH
-831 LLYANDWLKTFDTP
+831 LQYANDWLKTVDTP
-845 TEEGEEGE
+845 TRDEDEEDHHN

-858 EETEAEA
+858 EEEEA

>member
-1 MQYPPLQA
+1 
-9 GSLPNG
+9 
-15 FTSAPNYSAIKHKAI
+15 
-30 EDARAA
+30 
-36 QAIVLRECAEAERE
+36 
-50 VPPYQLLE
+50 
-58 LIGKGSFGRVYK
+58 
-70 ARATKTSEVVSV
+70 
-82 KVISIEEGDT
+82 
-92 IQPGAADT
+92 
-100 LGDIIKEVNT
+100 
-110 LKLLGNSGAKNIN
+110 
-123 AVLDT
+123 
-128 HLVGQSVWMV
+128 MV

-178 QGIIHRDIKCANVLI
+178 QGIIHRDIKCANVLV
-193 TDAGGVQLCDFGVA
+193 TEAGSVQLCDFGVA

-307 PIEEIQRHPYIL
+307 PIEEVQRHPYIF
-319 NTQDKYPTLSL
+319 NTHDRYPALSL

-355 AQGPRK
+355 AQGPRR

-394 QYYPSV
+394 EYYPSV

-425 LKAPLEKVFDPNTIT
+425 LKAPLEKVFDPHTIT

-460 APPPSQRKPMPPG
+460 APPPSSQNKPKP
-473 SSPNVSPNSKPG
+473 SPKPE
-485 QPPPARES
+485 PAAPARES
-493 LIDLDF
+493 LIDLDLAF
-499 ALDDDVMTMPT
+499 DNDTTSMPSLD
-510 LEEETIKPAARPI
+510 EETIKPAARPI

-531 DERRKTQDWDFPTKR
+531 DERRKTQDWDFPAKR
-546 ATQEWSFASS
+546 ATQEWSFPSS
-556 EKRDTKEWSF
+556 DKRDT
-566 ASSEKRDTKEWS
+566 
-578 FPTSVTSDK
+578 
-587 RETQEWT
+587 QEWA

-602 TEWKF
+602 QEWKF
-607 PTTEKRSTKEWTFSA
+607 PTSEKRN
-622 EEKRGTQEW
+622 TQEW
-631 SFPTSKRET
+631 SFPTEDKRSTQEWT
-640 TEWTFPAMTPTSA
+640 FPTAKRDTQEWTFPAMTPTSA
-653 TSTPNPDTYSDHEE
+653 TFAPNPDPYSDNEDFSGDAHASQ
-667 YPMEIQHQDDDM
+667 PHQYDDM
-679 GTSVNRESAMSLIDL
+679 GASTNRDSALSLIDL
-694 DVSMADD
+694 DASLADD
-701 VGYGA
+701 GGYGA
-706 PNSFVPSSHVRSS
+706 PGSFVPSSHVRSS
-719 DSVHGSI
+719 DSVHGSLS
-726 TFDLEL
+726 FDLEL
-732 DAETNTREPSLYIDD
+732 ETEAETNTREPSLYIDD

-790 SMMSS
+790 SMMTS
-795 LPPLPIAP
+795 LPPLPNAP
-803 SPNVLQGLGS
+803 SPSVLQGLGS

-818 NELYHMISSMREH
+818 NELHQMISSMREH
-831 LLYANDWLKTFDTP
+831 LQYANDWLKTVDTLGQ
-845 TEEGEEGE
+845 EEDEEDHH

-858 EETEAEA
+858 EEEA

>member
-1 MQYPPLQA
+1 MQYPLLA

-15 FTSAPNYSAIKHKAI
+15 FTSAPNYSATKHKAI
-30 EDARAA
+30 EDARVA

-50 VPPYQLLE
+50 APPYQLLE

-70 ARATKTSEVVSV
+70 ARGIKTSQLVAV

-92 IQPGAADT
+92 VQPGAADT

-110 LKLLGNSGAKNIN
+110 LKLLSNSGAKNVN
-123 AVLDT
+123 AVVDT

-157 AERWII
+157 AERWIV
-163 PILREVAEALFWVHK
+163 PILREVAEALFWVHR

-193 TDAGGVQLCDFGVA
+193 TEAGGVQLCDFGVA
-207 GIMETKFDKR
+207 GIIETKFDKR

-240 EVDIW
+240 EVDVW

-307 PIEEIQRHPYIL
+307 PVDEIQQHPYIF
-319 NTQDKYPTLSL
+319 NTQDRYPTVSL
-330 SKLVADYKHWES
+330 SRLVADYKHWES

-355 AQGPRK
+355 AQGPRR
-361 DRSPVRQSG
+361 DRSPVRKSG
-370 WDFGNFDEVDELMF
+370 WDFGNFDEVDELVF
-384 QNTAKPRAAP
+384 QNTDKPRAAP
-394 QYYPSV
+394 EYYPSV
-400 ASSPENTARPM
+400 ASSPENTARPV

-425 LKAPLEKVFDPNTIT
+425 LKAPLEKVFDPYTIT

-460 APPPSQRKPMPPG
+460 VPPPSQKKP
-473 SSPNVSPNSKPG
+473 SPNANANPNYKPE

-493 LIDLDF
+493 LIDLDLAF
-499 ALDDDVMTMPT
+499 DGDVVTIPSLD
-510 LEEETIKPAARPI
+510 EETIKPAARPI

-546 ATQEWSFASS
+546 ATQEWSFHSS
-556 EKRDTKEWSF
+556 DKRDT
-566 ASSEKRDTKEWS
+566 
-578 FPTSVTSDK
+578 
-587 RETQEWT
+587 QEWA

-602 TEWKF
+602 TECKF
-607 PTTEKRSTKEWTFSA
+607 PAAEKRNTQEWTFPTDEKRSSQEWTFPTN
-622 EEKRGTQEW
+622 KRDTQ
-631 SFPTSKRET
+631 
-640 TEWTFPAMTPTSA
+640 EWTFPAMMPTSA
-653 TSTPNPDTYSDHEE
+653 AATPNRDTFSDNDDFSTDA
-667 YPMEIQHQDDDM
+667 QHHYDDVN
-679 GTSVNRESAMSLIDL
+679 TSANRDSAMSLIDL
-694 DVSMADD
+694 DVSLADD
-701 VGYGA
+701 VGYNA
-706 PNSFVPSSHVRSS
+706 PDSFVPGSHVRSS
-719 DSVHGSI
+719 DSIHGSVS
-726 TFDLEL
+726 FDLEL
-732 DAETNTREPSLYIDD
+732 DAEINTREPSLYIDD

-777 ESSGLGIMTSARN
+777 EPSGLGIMTSARN
-790 SMMSS
+790 SMMIS

-803 SPNVLQGLGS
+803 SPNVLQDLGS

-831 LLYANDWLKTFDTP
+831 LMYANDWLKTFDTP
-845 TEEGEEGE
+845 TPEEEDDDDDDDDD

-858 EETEAEA
+858 EEEAEEAEA

>member
-1 MQYPPLQA
+1 MHYPLKA

-15 FTSAPNYSAIKHKAI
+15 SGFTSAPSFSATKHKAI

-36 QAIVLRECAEAERE
+36 QALVLRECAAAERE
-50 VPPYQLLE
+50 PPPYQLLE

-70 ARATKTSEVVSV
+70 ARGTGGSNTPKTSPLVSV
-82 KVISIEEGDT
+82 KVISIEDGDNM
-92 IQPGAADT
+92 QPGGADT
-100 LGDIIKEVNT
+100 LGDILREVKT
-110 LKLLGNSGAKNIN
+110 LKLLGSSGARNVN

-128 HLVGQSVWMV
+128 LLVGQSVWMV

-157 AERWII
+157 AERWIV

-178 QGIIHRDIKCANVLI
+178 QGIIHRDIKCANVLV

-245 AFGSMAYEIANG
+245 AFGSMAYEMANG

-280 RLQGDKFSDNLKDL
+280 RLQGDRFSENLKNL

-307 PIEEIQRHPYIL
+307 PIEEVQRHPYIL
-319 NTQDKYPTLSL
+319 NTQDRYPTVSL
-330 SKLVADYKHWES
+330 SRLVADYKYWES

-355 AQGPRK
+355 AQGPRM

-384 QNTAKPRAAP
+384 QNTAKPRVP
-394 QYYPSV
+394 TPDYYPSV
-400 ASSPENTARPM
+400 ASSPEPERTARPM

-425 LKAPLEKVFDPNTIT
+425 LKAPLEKVFDPYTIT
-440 NYGDNSR
+440 NYGENSR

-460 APPPSQRKPMPPG
+460 APPTQRKPKPPTAA
-473 SSPNVSPNSKPG
+473 SNPASSNRSISPNPNTA
-485 QPPPARES
+485 PPAPARES
-493 LIDLDF
+493 LIDLDL
-499 ALDDDVMTMPT
+499 AMDDMDAPPSLPSLD
-510 LEEETIKPAARPI
+510 EETIKPAARPI
-523 SIDLSGSV
+523 SIDLSGSA
-531 DERRKTQDWDFPTKR
+531 DERRKTQDWNFPAKR
-546 ATQEWSFASS
+546 ATQEWSFPTS
-556 EKRDTKEWSF
+556 EKRD
-566 ASSEKRDTKEWS
+566 
-578 FPTSVTSDK
+578 
-587 RETQEWT
+587 TQEWT

-607 PTTEKRSTKEWTFSA
+607 PTAEKRNTQEWSFPN
-622 EEKRGTQEW
+622 EEKRNTQEW
-631 SFPTSKRET
+631 SFPTSKRDT

-653 TSTPNPDTYSDHEE
+653 TSTPNADMFSDNED
-667 YPMEIQHQDDDM
+667 YPTMVHHQDDDDVVSSV
-679 GTSVNRESAMSLIDL
+679 SVNRESAMSLIDL
-694 DVSMADD
+694 DASLADD
-701 VGYGA
+701 DMTYSG
-706 PNSFVPSSHVRSS
+706 PSSHVRSS
-719 DSVHGSI
+719 GSVHGSLA
-726 TFDLEL
+726 FDLEL
-732 DAETNTREPSLYIDD
+732 EADAADAADDAADAAEETNTREPSLYLDD
-747 DMESVPSLTRQL
+747 DMESVPSLTRQP

-768 PDERPNIAW
+768 PDERSNIIAW
-777 ESSGLGIMTSARN
+777 EPSGLGIMTG
-790 SMMSS
+790 SMPP
-795 LPPLPIAP
+795 PPLPAAP
-803 SPNVLQGLGS
+803 SPDVLQGLGS

-818 NELYHMISSMREH
+818 NELHLMISSMREH
-831 LLYANDWLKTFDTP
+831 LLYANDWLKAFDTP
-845 TEEGEEGE
+845 AEREY
-853 DEEEE
+853 DEEE
-858 EETEAEA
+858 ADL